1 MLWGAKAG
9 PQAQEPR
16 ILPAFSTACWI
27 VLKSKS
33 LLYERNIDCKIL
45 GYEDQI
51 SVKGHLDSNL
61 AANNLA
67 VEDILEVS
75 KKHLKRNNT
84 RVLRK

>member
-1 MLWGAKAG
+1 MK
-9 PQAQEPR
+9 E
-16 ILPAFSTACWI
+16 IL
-27 VLKSKS
+27 
-33 LLYERNIDCKIL
+33 
-45 GYEDQI
+45 
-51 SVKGHLDSNL
+51 VKGHLDSNL